1 MLSIF
6 SVQGNSDYNYNE
18 IEIHIYLKVKIKM
31 RDNIK
36 CLRECGA
43 TRSLKRCW

>member
-18 IEIHIYLKVKIKM
+18 IAIHIYLKVKIKM
-31 RDNIK
+31 TDNIE

-43 TRSLKRCW
+43 TGSLKHCW